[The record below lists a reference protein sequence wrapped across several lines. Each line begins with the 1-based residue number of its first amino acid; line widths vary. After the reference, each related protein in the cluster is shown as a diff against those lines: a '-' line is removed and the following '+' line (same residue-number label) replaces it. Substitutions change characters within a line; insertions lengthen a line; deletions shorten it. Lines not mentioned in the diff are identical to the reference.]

1 MMAQRIPI
9 APFVS
14 FLRQQVDEG
23 AGYIMGSFGQ
33 NPRTGYLDLTETQ
46 VKPAWQPGG
55 WYYAQY
61 KDERQH
67 NQALYWRS
75 HCKRVFDCQGLSEGY
90 YDIITGGT
98 LNTRARNNYA
108 EWCSPKGAGLI
119 PAQYRVPG
127 AAVFWSDSGAA
138 NIHHVAYL
146 VEPVTPGK
154 PEGDWWIIEAAG
166 VMSGVVKSRLYAR
179 EPNFWGWM
187 TKYYDY
193 SFYAADTP
201 ASGDDILLGKRT
213 LRNGDEG
220 EDVRTLQKAL
230 IELGYDL
237 GKWGADGDF
246 GDATERAVRAFQRDA
261 GLEADGIAG
270 RMTAD
275 ALERAIAKNRKQPE
289 NPAYVEI
296 VGGNCYVRSEPNVE
310 GKILGVAMSGAKLD
324 FGGEIADNGWLKVI
338 RAGQAGWVSPK
349 YGKLVGGDA

>member
-9 APFVS
+9 GPFVS
-14 FLRQQVDEG
+14 FLKQQAAEG

-179 EPNFWGWM
+179 KPNFWGWM

-201 ASGDDILLGKRT
+201 ASSDDILLGNRT
-213 LRNGDEG
+213 LRNGSYG
-220 EDVRTLQKAL
+220 EDVKTLQTCL
-230 IELGYDL
+230 IELGYDC
-237 GKWGADGDF
+237 GRYGADGEF
-246 GDATERAVRAFQRDA
+246 GSETETALKAFQRKIGIKQDGIYGSETHQALMDAVADDDA
-261 GLEADGIAG
+261 GKETPE
-270 RMTAD
+270 TAVFSQRN
-275 ALERAIAKNRKQPE
+275 ERKP
-289 NPAYVEI
+289 
-296 VGGNCYVRSEPNVE
+296 
-310 GKILGVAMSGAKLD
+310 LD
-324 FGGEIADNGWLKVI
+324 
-338 RAGQAGWVSPK
+338 
-349 YGKLVGGDA
+349 